1 MAEPDIG
8 PLSIGATDKRV
19 VFRIEDGMDRRE
31 VYATTYQMRNFFKQL
46 RDAMPEQLDV
56 FNYIQHHQIT
66 KWCRKNARVLDVCC
80 GRGLML
86 PLLRYHAKDINRYV
100 GVDLEPAN
108 ATFLTRRVTDGKPL
122 AELTPPHT
130 VEQYY
135 PFGVHFVESD
145 AAHMSDPLRAA
156 GHAPFDVVIYTS
168 ALEHMNRPVG
178 LATLA
183 QCREVVRE
191 PSGVLVLTTPV
202 TPPGHDGYDC
212 QYRAHVYEWS
222 RDELDEGLA
231 DTGWK
236 VHAEWGLHTTLTELR
251 AAAEPLG
258 MKPLIDRLAQFV
270 PTPWLTSV
278 LAPAFPQVAHELAI
292 MAVPV

>member
-1 MAEPDIG
+1 MDQA
-8 PLSIGATDKRV
+8 RNV
-19 VFRIEDGMDRRE
+19 VFRIEDGMDRRD

-46 RDAMPEQLDV
+46 RDALPDQLDV
-56 FNYIQHHQIT
+56 FNYIQHHQIAL
-66 KWCRKNARVLDVCC
+66 WCKPRARVLDVCC

-86 PLLRYHAKDINRYV
+86 PLLRYHATEIDRYV

-108 ATFLTRRVTDGKPL
+108 ATFLTRRVTDGKRL
-122 AELTPPHT
+122 DQLVPPT
-130 VEQYY
+130 DVTWYY
-135 PFGVHFVESD
+135 PFKVHYVEAD
-145 AAHMSDPLRAA
+145 AAAMAQPLIDA
-156 GHAPFDVVIYTS
+156 GHPPFDVIIYTS

-178 LATLA
+178 QATLE
-183 QCREVVRE
+183 QCRQVVRD
-191 PSGVLVLTTPV
+191 PGGVLVLTTPV
-202 TPPGHDGYDC
+202 TAPGHDGYDC

-222 RDELDEGLA
+222 RAELDAGLA
-231 DTGWK
+231 DAGWK

-258 MKPLIDRLAQFV
+258 LLPFVNRLAQYV

-278 LAPAFPQVAHELAI
+278 LAPAFPGVAHELAL